1 MASTAA
7 APPGATGFTA
17 DWLGQ
22 RVVFADGALE
32 RLPEEAQR
40 LAAGRVLLIA
50 SARGPGD
57 RAAALLAGTLAG
69 RFDDVRQ
76 HVPADLALAVATEA
90 RRIRADAIVSVGG
103 GSATGLAKI
112 CALETGRPVIAVP
125 TTYAGSE
132 MTPVWGRTDG
142 NIKRTGRDPRVLPRT
157 VIYDPTLLASLP
169 AALTGAS
176 GMNALAHCVEALYA
190 SAAEPLT
197 SLSALEGA
205 RLIADWLPVAG
216 APGAQEPD
224 LAAVRALLWASCLA
238 GRAFGT
244 VGGSLHHALC
254 HLLGGFAGLPHAE
267 THAVVLPHVVQF
279 LTPVLSTDRVGGQ
292 PHSSPLGRLA
302 GALDS
307 GPHDVPGAIWD
318 LGAAV
323 GIPHGL
329 QALGLAESDLP
340 VVAAAL
346 VERNPPSPV
355 PLSEKGALAL
365 VTAAWR
371 GDRPAPIGWRA
382 AGGTVSPATSDRVGA
397 SGGESDVLR
406 SRHYEES
413 ADAAGDAPMT
423 AAELTGTVVGR
434 LQSTPDPRLREVM
447 SALIRHLHGFVDEV
461 NLTRD
466 EWLAGIRFLTATG
479 QICSDQRQEFILLSD
494 TLGVSMLVDLLAG
507 PSEEGA
513 AGFATE
519 STVLGPF
526 YVANSPEREYGASI
540 AERPSGEPAW
550 ITGKVTDTD
559 GNPIAGATLD
569 VWQNADDMLYAV
581 QNSDAPP
588 DNLRGIFRTGAD
600 GSFAFLG
607 VRPTD
612 YPIPDDGPVG
622 HLLASTGRHPW
633 RPAHLH
639 VIVSAPGYQDV
650 ATHIFDSE
658 SKYLDSDAVFA
669 VKSSLVRDFVRHEAG
684 DSAQR
689 PAGVPADVVWYELE
703 HVFRLSR
710 LS

>member
-1 MASTAA
+1 
-7 APPGATGFTA
+7 
-17 DWLGQ
+17 
-22 RVVFADGALE
+22 
-32 RLPEEAQR
+32 
-40 LAAGRVLLIA
+40 VL
-50 SARGPGD
+50 
-57 RAAALLAGTLAG
+57 
-69 RFDDVRQ
+69 
-76 HVPADLALAVATEA
+76 
-90 RRIRADAIVSVGG
+90 
-103 GSATGLAKI
+103 
-112 CALETGRPVIAVP
+112 AVP

-142 NIKRTGRDPRVLPRT
+142 NIKQTGRDPQVLPRT
-157 VIYDPTLLASLP
+157 VMYDPTLLASLP

-190 SAAEPLT
+190 PAADPLT

-205 RLIADWLPVAG
+205 RLIATWLPIAG
-216 APGAQEPD
+216 APGGREPD
-224 LAAVRALLWASCLA
+224 LVAVRALLWASCLA

-267 THAVVLPHVVQF
+267 THAVVLPQVVRF
-279 LTPVLSTDRVGGQ
+279 LAPVLSTSLERPPLV
-292 PHSSPLGRLA
+292 STPLGLLA
-302 GALDS
+302 DALGA

-318 LGAAV
+318 LGTAV
-323 GIPHGL
+323 GTPHGL
-329 QALGLAESDLP
+329 RALGLRAADLP
-340 VVAAAL
+340 AVAAAL
-346 VERNPPSPV
+346 AERHPPSPR
-355 PLSEKGALAL
+355 PLSPEDALAL

-371 GDRPAPIGWRA
+371 GDRPGPAGWRA
-382 AGGTVSPATSDRVGA
+382 AGVSSAPSGRADAT
-397 SGGESDVLR
+397 GGESDAAR
-406 SRHYEES
+406 SRHSAES
-413 ADAAGDAPMT
+413 DDAAEAVPMT
-423 AAELTGTVVGR
+423 AADLTDTVVER
-434 LQSTPDPRLREVM
+434 LQSTSDPRLREVM
-447 SALIRHLHGFVDEV
+447 AALVRHLHGFVADV

-466 EWLAGIRFLTATG
+466 EWLAGISFLTATG
-479 QICSDQRQEFILLSD
+479 QLCSDQRQEFILLSD

-507 PSEEGA
+507 PSGEGA

-526 YVANSPEREYGASI
+526 YVPNSPEREYGASI

-550 ITGKVTDTD
+550 ITGLVTDTD

-581 QNSDAPP
+581 QNPDAPR
-588 DNLRGIFRTGAD
+588 DNLRGIFRTRAD

-622 HLLASTGRHPW
+622 TLLASTGRHPW

-639 VIVSAPGYQDV
+639 VIVSAPGYQSV

-684 DSAQR
+684 EPGER
-689 PAGVPADVVWYELE
+689 PPGIPAGAGWYELE

-710 LS
+710 

>member
-22 RVVFADGALE
+22 RVVFADGALD

-40 LAAGRVLLIA
+40 LAGDRVLLIA

-112 CALETGRPVIAVP
+112 CALETGRPVLAVP

-157 VIYDPTLLASLP
+157 VICDPTLLVSLP

-190 SAAEPLT
+190 PAADPLT

-205 RLIADWLPVAG
+205 RLIVTWLPAAG
-216 APGAQEPD
+216 APGAREPG

-279 LTPVLSTDRVGGQ
+279 LAADISRELGQ
-292 PHSSPLGRLA
+292 LA
-302 GALDS
+302 GALGS
-307 GPHDVPGAIWD
+307 GPQGVPGAIWD

-323 GIPHGL
+323 GTPHGL
-329 QALGLAESDLP
+329 RALGLAESDLP
-340 VVAAAL
+340 AVAAAL
-346 VERNPPSPV
+346 AERHPPSPRPV
-355 PLSEKGALAL
+355 SPEDALAL

-371 GDRPAPIGWRA
+371 GDRPAPA
-382 AGGTVSPATSDRVGA
+382 SPATSGRAGA
-397 SGGESDVLR
+397 GSGESDAAR
-406 SRHYEES
+406 SLHYEES
-413 ADAAGDAPMT
+413 ANAADDVPMT
-423 AAELTGTVVGR
+423 AADLTETVVER
-434 LQSTPDPRLREVM
+434 LQSTSDPRLREVM
-447 SALIRHLHGFVDEV
+447 AALVRHLHGFVADV

-466 EWLAGIRFLTATG
+466 EWLAGISFLTATG
-479 QICSDQRQEFILLSD
+479 QLCSDQRQEFILLSD

-507 PSEEGA
+507 PSGEGA

-550 ITGKVTDTD
+550 ITGRVTDTD
-559 GNPIAGATLD
+559 GVPIAGATLD

-581 QNSDAPP
+581 QSPDAPP
-588 DNLRGIFRTGAD
+588 DNLRGVFRTRAD

-622 HLLASTGRHPW
+622 SLLASTGRHPW

-639 VIVSAPGYQDV
+639 VIVSAPGYQSV
-650 ATHIFDSE
+650 ATHIFDSA

-684 DSAQR
+684 EPGER
-689 PAGVPADVVWYELE
+689 PPGVPAGAAWYELE

-710 LS
+710 TR